1 MKDSVPHLALLL
13 LLLELASNMG
23 GRLAC
28 DHENIIILAVPLIIM
43 VFFLDCI
50 SLISL
55 KTDWVDKLLK
65 RSLVKDE
72 PKPLCHPDNGLSYC
86 PRFAHVFNNA
96 LHIFGYIISVGVL
109 LIGHSYKHDKDDCN
123 YVSNQTKTKDNADI
137 TMNCTHGEPTTFH
150 RQHTSV
156 LVVSLFAYPL
166 LLLMVEFYQ
175 MMNARKLK
183 LYFNQRKNLTDLFE
197 IVISLV
203 IASVCAKPAFTGC
216 PFPEW
221 MPNLIFAVVLLT
233 SFQLVTNLAEC
244 LPYNDIIHVEKY
256 LHMFYQVAKRY
267 FWIVLGFLPL
277 LMMFA
282 FCFQGVFPSIIYLI

>member
-1 MKDSVPHLALLL
+1 M
-13 LLLELASNMG
+13 
-23 GRLAC
+23 
-28 DHENIIILAVPLIIM
+28 
-43 VFFLDCI
+43 
-50 SLISL
+50 
-55 KTDWVDKLLK
+55 
-65 RSLVKDE
+65 
-72 PKPLCHPDNGLSYC
+72 
-86 PRFAHVFNNA
+86 
-96 LHIFGYIISVGVL
+96 GVL
-109 LIGHSYKHDKDDCN
+109 LIGHSYKDDNDDCN
-123 YVSNQTKTKDNADI
+123 YVSNKTKTNDTDTKILD
-137 TMNCTHGEPTTFH
+137 TCGEPTSFH
-150 RQHTSV
+150 SV

-175 MMNARKLK
+175 MMNARDLK
-183 LYFNQRKNLTDLFE
+183 HYFNQRKNLTDLFE

-282 FCFQGVFPSIIYLI
+282 FCFQGVFPSIIHLIDG

>member
-1 MKDSVPHLALLL
+1 MDLGFVLDSQVI
-13 LLLELASNMG
+13 EG
-23 GRLAC
+23 GSCA
-28 DHENIIILAVPLIIM
+28 
-43 VFFLDCI
+43 
-50 SLISL
+50 
-55 KTDWVDKLLK
+55 
-65 RSLVKDE
+65 
-72 PKPLCHPDNGLSYC
+72 
-86 PRFAHVFNNA
+86 
-96 LHIFGYIISVGVL
+96 
-109 LIGHSYKHDKDDCN
+109 
-123 YVSNQTKTKDNADI
+123 
-137 TMNCTHGEPTTFH
+137 
-150 RQHTSV
+150 
-156 LVVSLFAYPL
+156 LVVSFL
-166 LLLMVEFYQ
+166 LSCFQGLE
-175 MMNARKLK
+175 
-183 LYFNQRKNLTDLFE
+183 YFLFE

-282 FCFQGVFPSIIYLI
+282 FCFQGVFPSII